1 MSLWIQSLE
10 YAVSQIAFSAGV
22 PALNIS
28 PRDLVVQ
35 TMWIQWSESSGTVS
49 RGSERKVLAQSS
61 KQRSIK
67 GAEGV
72 GGGAPWQGNAFY

>member
-10 YAVSQIAFSAGV
+10 YAVSQVAFSAGV

-35 TMWIQWSESSGTVS
+35 TMWIHSESHGTVS
-49 RGSERKVLAQSS
+49 HGSEREVLAQSS
-61 KQRSIK
+61 KQRLIK
-67 GAEGV
+67 GTEGV
-72 GGGAPWQGNAFY
+72 GGGSPWQGNAFY